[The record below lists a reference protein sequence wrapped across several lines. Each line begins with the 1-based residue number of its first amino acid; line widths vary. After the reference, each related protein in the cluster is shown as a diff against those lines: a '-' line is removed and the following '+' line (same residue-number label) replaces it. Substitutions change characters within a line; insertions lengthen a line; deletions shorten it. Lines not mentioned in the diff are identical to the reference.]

1 MVRHKSACKPHRKEE
16 THNLSEVRLQ
26 LGYRNNCF
34 FFDTNPSIFNRCAT
48 MPMIIFRTWATC
60 DLILIIYLRK
70 QVITTSCMAAELES

>member
-60 DLILIIYLRK
+60 DPYHLFEKAGHYNL
-70 QVITTSCMAAELES
+70 MHGG